1 METWSYLILIAAL
14 FALVA
19 LMLYA
24 KFSSRSRGKLL
35 HHSPA
40 DISLESF
47 DRGGAHSGDPDY
59 DDLSEDLFQEKD
71 TLLQED
77 RKSISPLSVE
87 PAQPELKAASNE
99 DESVDE
105 DHRKEEEYLDELQ
118 EAAAGLAMLMR
129 SSPVQDRTAPVVF
142 APEEDDASAE
152 EVIDE
157 APAAEAPQEETIVIP
172 VIDSEVLPV
181 EPVGDLKEADAV
193 EQPEEADVVETAA
206 EGYEVA
212 STPLGDESLEEELVE
227 AEVTSVPVG
236 EEKPKASLLE
246 LLGDELAGQ
255 FSQIDENLDALEE
268 LVSGVEAKLSEWNQG
283 EVESL
288 ETVEDEVLSVEE
300 AA

>member
-47 DRGGAHSGDPDY
+47 DRGRSHSGDPDY

-77 RKSISPLSVE
+77 RKSISPLTVE

-99 DESVDE
+99 DESADE

-142 APEEDDASAE
+142 APDEEDAS
-152 EVIDE
+152 VE
-157 APAAEAPQEETIVIP
+157 AVVEDSPTVETPQEETIVIP
-172 VIDSEVLPV
+172 AINSEVLPA
-181 EPVGDLKEADAV
+181 ETAGDL
-193 EQPEEADVVETAA
+193 EEDEVIESAA
-206 EGYEVA
+206 EGSEVA

-236 EEKPKASLLE
+236 EEKTKASLLE
-246 LLGDELAGQ
+246 LLGDEVAGQ

-268 LVSGVEAKLSEWNQG
+268 LVSGVEAKLSDWNQG